1 MSVIIKSFMG
11 IFFFVLV
18 VFLGVGIIQYQTEV
32 NQASN
37 YQQDVLK
44 ELQNSDFS
52 PKVMNACI
60 LTGTKNNYDVRI
72 DVSSGDGSHT
82 TYTKNHLASHTPD
95 VVAAYVTVLYKSRLP
110 FLGLETTNSLRGFA
124 R

>member
-11 IFFFVLV
+11 IFFFILI
-18 VFLGVGIIQYQTEV
+18 VFLGVGMIQYQTEV
-32 NQASN
+32 NQATN
-37 YQQDVLK
+37 YQQDVLR

-52 PKVMNACI
+52 PKVLNSCI
-60 LTGTKNNYDVRI
+60 LTGTKNNYEVRI
-72 DVSSGDGSHT
+72 DVSLKDGSHT
-82 TYTKNHLASHTPD
+82 TYTKNCLATHTKG

-110 FLGLETTNSLRGFA
+110 FLGVETLNSLRGFA

>member
-11 IFFFVLV
+11 IFFFILI
-18 VFLGVGIIQYQTEV
+18 VFLGVGMIQYQTEV
-32 NQASN
+32 NQATN
-37 YQQDVLK
+37 YQQDVLR

-52 PKVMNACI
+52 PKVLNSCI
-60 LTGTKNNYDVRI
+60 LTGTKNKYEVLI
-72 DVSSGDGSHT
+72 DVSLKDGSHT
-82 TYTKNHLASHTPD
+82 TYTKNSLAVHTEG

-110 FLGLETTNSLRGFA
+110 FLGVETLNSLRGFA

>member
-44 ELQNSDFS
+44 ELQNSDFA
-52 PKVMNACI
+52 PTVMNACI
-60 LTGTKNNYDVRI
+60 LTGTKNNYEVRI
-72 DVSSGDGSHT
+72 DVSDKDGSHT
-82 TYTKNHLASHTPD
+82 TYTKNRLASHTPD